1 MKPRIHNAAQDL
13 ESSPEKPMMWAR
25 RPEKPIIMW
34 ACRTM
39 ISLVLVCES
48 YFIVDIARILKV
60 AHGS

>member
-1 MKPRIHNAAQDL
+1 MQTEPHNTVQDL
-13 ESSPEKPMMWAR
+13 ERSPEKPMMWAR